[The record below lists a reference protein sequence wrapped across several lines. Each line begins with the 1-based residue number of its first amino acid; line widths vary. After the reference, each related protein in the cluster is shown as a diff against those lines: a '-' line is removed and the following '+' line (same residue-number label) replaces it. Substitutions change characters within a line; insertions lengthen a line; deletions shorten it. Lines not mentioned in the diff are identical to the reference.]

1 MPMMEIERKL
11 SANHQN
17 IAEIFN
23 TYYISVADNIINSNQ
38 ANNITDD
45 LQKKDPLNYLHS
57 TFQWPATNIKLK
69 NTTTGEIGKIIKQLK
84 NKNSCGYEVTTKILK
99 TVSPFTVSP
108 LTYICNSML
117 VTAHSRID

>member
-57 TFQWPATNIKLK
+57 TFQRPATNTKLK
-69 NTTTGEIGKIIKQLK
+69 NATTGEIGKIIKQLK
-84 NKNSCGYEVTTKILK
+84 NKISCGYDEVTTKI
-99 TVSPFTVSP
+99 
-108 LTYICNSML
+108 
-117 VTAHSRID
+117 

>member
-1 MPMMEIERKL
+1 MMEIERKL

-23 TYYISVADNIINSNQ
+23 TYYISVADNITNSNQ

-57 TFQWPATNIKLK
+57 TFQRPPTNIKLK
-69 NTTTGEIGKIIKQLK
+69 NTTTGEVGKIIKQLK
-84 NKNSCGYEVTTKILK
+84 NKNSWI
-99 TVSPFTVSP
+99 
-108 LTYICNSML
+108 
-117 VTAHSRID
+117 